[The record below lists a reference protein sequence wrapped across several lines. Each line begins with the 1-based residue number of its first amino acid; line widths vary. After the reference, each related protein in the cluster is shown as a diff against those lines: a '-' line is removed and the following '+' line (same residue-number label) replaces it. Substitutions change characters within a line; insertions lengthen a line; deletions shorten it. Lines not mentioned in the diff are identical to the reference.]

1 MKKIYSYIA
10 ALGAVLLLN
19 ACDSD
24 LEKVTYNSAEAVPAA
39 LEEIKTPC
47 VLENKKA
54 DEVALT
60 LNWTAPELNYSGGYS
75 AAVTNYIEM
84 DVAQN
89 NFANKMTLSAA
100 TITDVT
106 KSFTH
111 GELNTNILKLL
122 KDGYGMDVEK
132 DPETFVARDFEFRI
146 QSSVSTEG
154 TPVYSNVITVNITP
168 YSMDIAY
175 PEIYIVGDYCNWQNG
190 WDIAQSLFSFKENE
204 DYEGVIDFSDKA
216 GNGFKIT
223 GAKDWEHGN
232 YGTSGDEVE
241 AEAAEITLINDGG
254 SGNISCYSARFYRFA
269 FNTST
274 LVLKKNLSFNQL
286 SIVGTAV
293 GGWEND
299 VVMEFDAE
307 KQRFYADV
315 TLTEGEMKFRL
326 DGTWTTSFGSSTEG
340 LLTSDNGANIKVSAG
355 NYRVYVNLNN
365 STNQTYELNAED
377 YNK

>member
-39 LEEIKTPC
+39 LEEIKTSC

-60 LNWTAPELNYSGGYS
+60 LNWKAPKLNYSGGYS

-175 PEIYIVGDYCNWQNG
+175 PEIYVIGNYSSWG
-190 WDIAQSLFSFKENE
+190 WDTAQSLFSFKENE

-216 GNGFKIT
+216 QGFKIT
-223 GAKDWEHGN
+223 GAKDWNNGN
-232 YGTSGDEVE
+232 YGASGDAVIED
-241 AEAAEITLINDGG
+241 EAAEITLINDGG
-254 SGNISCYSARFYRFA
+254 SKDLSCYSAYRFYRFT

-286 SIVGTAV
+286 GVVGDAV
-293 GGWEND
+293 GSWDND

-340 LLTSDNGANIKVSAG
+340 LLDSGDNIKVPAG

>member
-39 LEEIKTPC
+39 LEEITTPC

-122 KDGYGMDVEK
+122 KDGYGMDVEN

-175 PEIYIVGDYCNWQNG
+175 PEIYVIGNYSSWG
-190 WDIAQSLFSFKENE
+190 WDTAQSLFSFKENE

-216 GNGFKIT
+216 QGFKIT
-223 GAKDWEHGN
+223 GAKDWNIGN
-232 YGTSGDEVE
+232 YGTSGDAVIED
-241 AEAAEITLINDGG
+241 EAAEITLINDGG

-274 LVLKKNLSFNQL
+274 LVLKKNLSFNQFYL
-286 SIVGTAV
+286 VGSDPGIGWDTAT
-293 GGWEND
+293 GKPMNFD
-299 VVMEFDAE
+299 SDKQCFYIDYTFAADAE
-307 KQRFYADV
+307 IKFLTD
-315 TLTEGEMKFRL
+315 TNTWFGGDTEG
-326 DGTWTTSFGSSTEG
+326 G
-340 LLTSDNGANIKVSAG
+340 LNTQDNIKVTAG
-355 NYRVYVNLNN
+355 SYRIYVNLNN
-365 STNQTYELNAED
+365 SADQTYELNAED